1 MRSAAG
7 NLDFVIR
14 SNISHHSDSEGC
26 ENSFEFVTGEGE
38 GGWASARAWA
48 RAGGAGGLFWRHC
61 RR

>member
-26 ENSFEFVTGEGE
+26 ENSLEFVAGDGEVHLGK
-38 GGWASARAWA
+38 AREK
-48 RAGGAGGLFWRHC
+48 
-61 RR
+61 

>member
-38 GGWASARAWA
+38 GGFGPGPGEEGASF
-48 RAGGAGGLFWRHC
+48 GA
-61 RR
+61 

>member
-38 GGWASARAWA
+38 GGWASALSGRGKNCCAE
-48 RAGGAGGLFWRHC
+48 GKIKEK
-61 RR
+61 